1 MFKFITQRP
10 LWLNILIGIVLAIGL
25 FSICLL
31 SLDWITGH
39 GKSASVPSVKGKHY
53 KEAASILHR
62 AGFRVEIL
70 DSVYSDTT
78 KPMEVLKQIPEADE
92 IVKTN
97 RTILLIVGRVV
108 PPMIEMPNLNGYSL
122 RNALSVLKN
131 LDLKL
136 GDTTFR
142 PDFAKNAVLEQLYKG
157 SIIAPGTKIPK
168 GSTISFV
175 LGDGVGDKQFAVP
188 SIVGISFAEAKEFL
202 NEKGIGIGAV
212 VVDPGVKDTMGAWIY
227 RQNPPRF
234 DEDHNMLFMHSG
246 QTMDV
251 WLTSDKSA
259 ADTLM
264 KKEIKIQK
272 GSAKDLEE
280 KEAADRKKN
289 EAKAAAKKPEND

>member
-1 MFKFITQRP
+1 MFKFITHRP
-10 LWLNILIGIVLAIGL
+10 LWLNVVIGIALAIGL
-25 FSICLL
+25 FSLGLL

-39 GKSASVPSVKGKHY
+39 GKSASVPSVKGKNF
-53 KEAASILHR
+53 KEAATILQR
-62 AGFRVEIL
+62 SGFRVEIL

-97 RTILLIVGRVV
+97 RTILLVIGRVV
-108 PPMIEMPNLNGYSL
+108 PPMIDMPNLNGYSL

-131 LDLKL
+131 LDLRL

-142 PDFAKNAVLEQLYKG
+142 PDFAKNAVLEQLHKG
-157 SIIAPGTKIPK
+157 SVIAPGTRIPK

-188 SIVGISFAEAKEFL
+188 SVVGVSFAEAKEFL
-202 NEKGIGIGAV
+202 KEKGIGIGAIV
-212 VVDPGVKDTMGAWIY
+212 LDPGVKDTMEAWIY

-234 DEDHNMLFMHSG
+234 DENHTMLFMHSG

-251 WLTSDKSA
+251 WLTSNKEA

-272 GSAKDLEE
+272 GSAKELEE
-280 KEAADRKKN
+280 KEAADKKKN